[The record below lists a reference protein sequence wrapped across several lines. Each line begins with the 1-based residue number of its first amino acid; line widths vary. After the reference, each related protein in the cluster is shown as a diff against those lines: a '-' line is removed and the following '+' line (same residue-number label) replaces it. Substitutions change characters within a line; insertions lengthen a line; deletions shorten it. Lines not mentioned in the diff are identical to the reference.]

1 MSTGLG
7 LSSVP
12 FCSGVGVGGPPQHLM
27 IFLFTEK
34 SAVIPGFSPEASL
47 LGRNPYSSQAGQWPL
62 AAVWLPGSC
71 GSKGSLVH
79 LQVPGMSGRGSDLCL
94 WLPILLLQL
103 LETASYS
110 LA

>member
-47 LGRNPYSSQAGQWPL
+47 LGRNPYSSQDR
-62 AAVWLPGSC
+62 AVALGSRVASRLLRFKGLI
-71 GSKGSLVH
+71 GSPTSSWDVRQGF
-79 LQVPGMSGRGSDLCL
+79 
-94 WLPILLLQL
+94 
-103 LETASYS
+103 
-110 LA
+110 